1 MTSLELR
8 PLSADEARR
17 EHSGEASIFWVDG
30 APGDEDLVVLGIAAD
45 GVPTWL
51 MLVEGRCVGMIGT
64 HEPLEVGSTLEI
76 GYHVAPSVR
85 GCGMAKAAVRLLL
98 NELLRAGGAGVVAEV
113 DRRSPHREASLAV
126 LRANGFAPLDADIVQ
141 RLFVEPVDGADLL
154 HRPLP

>member
-64 HEPLEVGSTLEI
+64 HEPL
-76 GYHVAPSVR
+76 R

-98 NELLRAGGAGVVAEV
+98 NELLRAGVAGVVAEV